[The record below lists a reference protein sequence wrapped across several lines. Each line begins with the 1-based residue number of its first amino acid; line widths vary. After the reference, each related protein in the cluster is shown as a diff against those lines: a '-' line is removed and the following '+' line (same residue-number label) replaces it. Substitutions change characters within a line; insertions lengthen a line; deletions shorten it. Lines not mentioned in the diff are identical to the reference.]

1 MSCHRFDH
9 AVRGLRLLVIATVVL
24 GTVPWQAM
32 GMELAKTGTRRTVVS
47 IDGTR
52 WLINGQVTYP
62 GSPAEGLLMNV
73 RMVNATFEDL
83 NRQDFDPE
91 ANTERFLA
99 HLPDYV
105 AHGIRAITLNF
116 QGGHAGYEGP
126 LNSAFNPDGS
136 LREEPLKRIKRVIE
150 ACDQQGVV
158 VILGCFYQRQDQI
171 LKDEEAVKT
180 ALVNAVRWIEQQDF
194 TNVVLEVA
202 NEFPHRGFDHAIL
215 RKPEG
220 QVELIRLAKKT
231 SPRLLVSTSGIGD
244 GRFPDVV
251 AEVADFIL
259 IHFNGVPVEE
269 IPERIAALKRFGK
282 PIVCN
287 EDDKTGSVA
296 AQAAELCVKNG
307 ASWGLMLSKLN
318 QYWPFEFHGAAD
330 DPVVYAKLKEL
341 TTAGDRNK

>member
-1 MSCHRFDH
+1 MIGQELCPV
-9 AVRGLRLLVIATVVL
+9 VRRLWLLVITAAVL
-24 GTVPWQAM
+24 NTFCWQAL
-32 GMELAKTGTRRTVVS
+32 GLETASAAGSRRTVVS

-83 NRQDFDPE
+83 NRHDFDPE
-91 ANTERFLA
+91 ANTDRFLA
-99 HLPDYV
+99 HLPDYA

-126 LNSAFNPDGS
+126 RNSAFNPDGS
-136 LREEPLKRIKRVIE
+136 LREQSVKRIKRVVE
-150 ACDQQGVV
+150 ACDRQGVV

-180 ALVNAVRWIEQQDF
+180 ALVNAVRWIAEEGF

-202 NEFPHRGFDHAIL
+202 NEFPHRGFNHRIL
-215 RKPEG
+215 RDPEG
-220 QVELIRLAKKT
+220 EAELIRLAKKT
-231 SPRLLVSTSGIGD
+231 HPRLLVSTSGIGD

-251 AEVADFIL
+251 AEAADFIL
-259 IHFNGVPVEE
+259 IHFNGVPVAA
-269 IPERIAALKRFGK
+269 IPQRIAALKRFGK

-287 EDDKTGSVA
+287 EDDKTGVVA
-296 AQAAELCVKNG
+296 AQAAELSVKHD
-307 ASWGLMLSKLN
+307 ASWGLMLSQLN

-330 DPVVYAKLKEL
+330 DPIVYTKFKEL
-341 TTAGDRNK
+341 TTPRP

>member
-105 AHGIRAITLNF
+105 AHGIR
-116 QGGHAGYEGP
+116 
-126 LNSAFNPDGS
+126 
-136 LREEPLKRIKRVIE
+136 
-150 ACDQQGVV
+150 
-158 VILGCFYQRQDQI
+158 
-171 LKDEEAVKT
+171 
-180 ALVNAVRWIEQQDF
+180 
-194 TNVVLEVA
+194 
-202 NEFPHRGFDHAIL
+202 
-215 RKPEG
+215 
-220 QVELIRLAKKT
+220 
-231 SPRLLVSTSGIGD
+231 
-244 GRFPDVV
+244 
-251 AEVADFIL
+251 
-259 IHFNGVPVEE
+259 
-269 IPERIAALKRFGK
+269 
-282 PIVCN
+282 
-287 EDDKTGSVA
+287 
-296 AQAAELCVKNG
+296 
-307 ASWGLMLSKLN
+307 
-318 QYWPFEFHGAAD
+318 
-330 DPVVYAKLKEL
+330 
-341 TTAGDRNK
+341 